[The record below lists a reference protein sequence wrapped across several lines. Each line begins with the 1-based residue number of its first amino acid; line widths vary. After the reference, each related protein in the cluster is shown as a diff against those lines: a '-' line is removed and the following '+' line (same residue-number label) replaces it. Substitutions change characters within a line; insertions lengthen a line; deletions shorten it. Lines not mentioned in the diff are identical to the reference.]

1 MYFHITACF
10 HLTHVVNVSR
20 TIEISKEIDDWIYKF
35 GINGLY
41 ISNSNEDIISVE
53 RSDTFQPVKIIDD
66 IEKIIDADVIYLLNE
81 YFNGLEI
88 SHISEKHI
96 NCNGKKICGCGC
108 DKDHDG
114 GSGRCY
120 GNYPVNAYVISK
132 QIYI

>member
-20 TIEISKEIDDWIYKF
+20 TIEISKEIDDWIYRF

-41 ISNSNEDIISVE
+41 ISNSNEYIVSVKRSNILQSVE
-53 RSDTFQPVKIIDD
+53 IIDSYDD
-66 IEKIIDADVIYLLNE
+66 IEKIIDDIND
-81 YFNGLEI
+81 YFDSLKI

-120 GNYPVNAYVISK
+120 GNYPCNVYIISN
-132 QIYI
+132 QSYN